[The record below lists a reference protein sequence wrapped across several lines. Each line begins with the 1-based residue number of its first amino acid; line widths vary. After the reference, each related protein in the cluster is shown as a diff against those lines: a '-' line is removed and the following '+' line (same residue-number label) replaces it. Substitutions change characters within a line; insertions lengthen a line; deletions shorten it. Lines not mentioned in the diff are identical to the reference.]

1 MRLTI
6 SNLRKDDFGYY
17 HCVARNELN
26 ATMVNFE
33 IARRSNR
40 LLATF
45 FNHIELPSLPTLKQL
60 KIPTAKHHMWATMS
74 RSMASDRQRASVQS
88 AISARIPGES
98 RVTNIPRSTKQRPFL

>member
-40 LLATF
+40 LLATS
-45 FNHIELPSLPTLKQL
+45 FNTIELPFCS
-60 KIPTAKHHMWATMS
+60 TAQDPNSETPYVGNNVK
-74 RSMASDRQRASVQS
+74 VY
-88 AISARIPGES
+88 G
-98 RVTNIPRSTKQRPFL
+98 QRPPESECPVCDQCPDPR

>member
-33 IARRSNR
+33 IARRLNR
-40 LLATF
+40 LLTTF
-45 FNHIELPSLPTLKQL
+45 LKAIELPSLPTPKKQL
-60 KIPTAKHHMWATMS
+60 KIPTARHHMWATMS
-74 RSMASDRQRASVQS
+74 RSMGSDRQRASVQS
-88 AISARIPGES
+88 VTSARIPGES
-98 RVTNIPRSTKQRPFL
+98 

>member
-33 IARRSNR
+33 IARRLNG
-40 LLATF
+40 LLTTF
-45 FNHIELPSLPTLKQL
+45 LKTIELHSLPTP
-60 KIPTAKHHMWATMS
+60 KINSS
-74 RSMASDRQRASVQS
+74 RSQQRDTICGQQCQGLWA
-88 AISARIPGES
+88 ATARE
-98 RVTNIPRSTKQRPFL
+98 RVSSL

>member
-33 IARRSNR
+33 IARRSHR
-40 LLATF
+40 LLTTSFYTIA
-45 FNHIELPSLPTLKQL
+45 LPSLP
-60 KIPTAKHHMWATMS
+60 
-74 RSMASDRQRASVQS
+74 
-88 AISARIPGES
+88 
-98 RVTNIPRSTKQRPFL
+98 

>member
-33 IARRSNR
+33 IARRLR
-40 LLATF
+40 LLR
-45 FNHIELPSLPTLKQL
+45 TLL
-60 KIPTAKHHMWATMS
+60 
-74 RSMASDRQRASVQS
+74 
-88 AISARIPGES
+88 EYC
-98 RVTNIPRSTKQRPFL
+98 

>member
-33 IARRSNR
+33 IARKLDTSCMHLSIMGIERS
-40 LLATF
+40 LLVFTAQDP
-45 FNHIELPSLPTLKQL
+45 NSE
-60 KIPTAKHHMWATMS
+60 IPYVGNNVK
-74 RSMASDRQRASVQS
+74 VY
-88 AISARIPGES
+88 G
-98 RVTNIPRSTKQRPFL
+98 QRPPESECPVCDQCPDPR

>member
-33 IARRSNR
+33 VAR
-40 LLATF
+40 
-45 FNHIELPSLPTLKQL
+45 
-60 KIPTAKHHMWATMS
+60 
-74 RSMASDRQRASVQS
+74 
-88 AISARIPGES
+88 ES
-98 RVTNIPRSTKQRPFL
+98 FKVCYTGKPFLNISPFL

>member
-33 IARRSNR
+33 IARRSN
-40 LLATF
+40 LLPTTF
-45 FNHIELPSLPTLKQL
+45 FNTIELTSRPTLKQR
-60 KIPTAKHHMWATMS
+60 KIPTARLHMWATMS
-74 RSMASDRQRASVQS
+74 RSMASDRPRASVQS
-88 AISARIPGES
+88 VISARIPGES
-98 RVTNIPRSTKQRPFL
+98 

>member
-33 IARRSNR
+33 IARRFRFS
-40 LLATF
+40 LDS
-45 FNHIELPSLPTLKQL
+45 PSIL
-60 KIPTAKHHMWATMS
+60 M
-74 RSMASDRQRASVQS
+74 
-88 AISARIPGES
+88 
-98 RVTNIPRSTKQRPFL
+98 N

>member
-45 FNHIELPSLPTLKQL
+45 LNTLELPFCS
-60 KIPTAKHHMWATMS
+60 TAQDPNSETPYVGNNVK
-74 RSMASDRQRASVQS
+74 VY
-88 AISARIPGES
+88 G
-98 RVTNIPRSTKQRPFL
+98 QRPPESECPVCDQCPDPR

>member
-40 LLATF
+40 LLATS
-45 FNHIELPSLPTLKQL
+45 FNTIELPSSS
-60 KIPTAKHHMWATMS
+60 TAQDPNSETPYVGNNVK
-74 RSMASDRQRASVQS
+74 VY
-88 AISARIPGES
+88 G
-98 RVTNIPRSTKQRPFL
+98 QRPPESECPVCDQCPDPR